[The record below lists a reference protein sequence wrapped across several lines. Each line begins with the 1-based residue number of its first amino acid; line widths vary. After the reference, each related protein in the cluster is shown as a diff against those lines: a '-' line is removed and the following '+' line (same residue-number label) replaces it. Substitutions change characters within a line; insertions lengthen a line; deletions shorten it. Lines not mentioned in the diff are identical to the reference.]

1 MTIKVK
7 MNNKTKVK
15 IENNVK
21 ISKDLRDKL
30 YAFAIENI
38 QKKGIANFIVD
49 ENMQDNEITFQ
60 INDTIKT
67 ITIK

>member
-1 MTIKVK
+1 